1 MRYNI
6 RMKRSVRFITS
17 VLLICLH
24 AAPVSAQTKLGMDEV
39 PSVLEI
45 LKTAKDTSQG
55 INDEG
60 VDKEDIA
67 RRIAEAQ
74 ARAGDVKAASATVVS
89 NPKYHSIILSRV
101 CAAQA
106 ALGDLKAAYKTLDKI
121 KEPADRVS
129 AVVGIAKAYFKS
141 GDQKK
146 AASVFDDAIKEADDA
161 PTKKE
166 KTELLTSIARAQAQA
181 GDWLAAYSTVDVV
194 PDAAEKA
201 RLLAKMAKN
210 EARAGNIKGAI
221 TIAEGITGNDMMKG
235 LALSDIVSIRA
246 KNGDTQGALAMARTI
261 TDPYYRG
268 VALVSVT
275 GPLLKQKKKSEATD
289 HLQQAKLLART
300 MPGGRYDRS
309 TLLREIAEAQVAAED
324 PAGARDTFQ
333 EAQQAAKEIEGKG
346 TVEQQLALMAVA
358 ESLARSGN
366 HRESE
371 EVLQQTMNAALSG
384 PGNEDEKTQVLTMIA
399 ESELATGESEKAMPI
414 LQRALEM
421 SRGITDPASRAQAMI
436 DISIGMGKADAMNE
450 ALDVLH
456 QARQVNGQVTKEL
469 TQMAIYINISITLLR
484 LGYMKDAIKVADES
498 GSETR
503 RADMLGHITR
513 QQVEQGD
520 VQDAYELAIEQSTPL
535 AKTKALIGLAEGLLK
550 TSGNKT
556 APEPSQ

>member
-1 MRYNI
+1 MTLTLKTTVLI
-6 RMKRSVRFITS
+6 LAITFVS
-17 VLLICLH
+17 GPVLWS
-24 AAPVSAQTKLGMDEV
+24 AAKIDEV

-45 LKTAKDTSQG
+45 LKTAKDTSLG
-55 INDEG
+55 INNEG

-106 ALGDLKAAYKTLDKI
+106 SLGDMKAAYKTLDKI
-121 KEPADRVS
+121 KVPADRVN
-129 AVVGIAKAYFKS
+129 AVVGIAKAYSRS
-141 GDQKK
+141 GEQKK
-146 AASVFDDAIKEADDA
+146 AAAVFDDAVKEADEA
-161 PTKKE
+161 KTKKE
-166 KTELLTSIARAQAQA
+166 KTELLTVIARAQAQA
-181 GDWLAAYSTVDVV
+181 GDWLSAYSTVDIV

-246 KNGDTQGALAMARTI
+246 KNGDIKGALAMARTI
-261 TDPYYRG
+261 ADPYYRG

-289 HLQQAKLLART
+289 LLQQAKLLART

-324 PAGARDTFQ
+324 PVGARETFQ
-333 EAQQAAKEIEGKG
+333 ESHQAAKEIEGKG

-399 ESELATGESEKAMPI
+399 ESELATGDAEKALPI
-414 LQRALEM
+414 FQRALEM
-421 SRGITDPASRAQAMI
+421 SRGISSPAARAQGMI
-436 DISIGMGKADAMNE
+436 DISVGMGKAGAMND

-456 QARQVNGQVTKEL
+456 QARQVNNHVTAEL
-469 TQMAIYINISITLLR
+469 TQMAIDINITVTFLR
-484 LGYMKDAIKVADES
+484 LGYMKDAVRVADECGNES
-498 GSETR
+498 R
-503 RADMLGHITR
+503 RADILSHIT
-513 QQVEQGD
+513 QQQAEQGD
-520 VQDAYELAIEQSTPL
+520 IQDAYELAIEQSTPL

-550 TSGNKT
+550 TSGNRP
-556 APEPSQ
+556 APEPAQ